1 MPMKRKSMS
10 DYQQQAE
17 IIELLTRIASSLEAL
32 ERCIS
37 DENMVRTHPDA
48 Y

>member
-1 MPMKRKSMS
+1 MKREYMT

-32 ERCIS
+32 ERCVN
-37 DENMVRTHPDA
+37 DEGNMVRTHPDA